1 MRRILLIGLILALG
15 ACTPPENEGGT
26 PLPGQGSSAPL
37 NDEAIGP
44 SEEPE
49 EIEPSSGYV
58 ASRASHQDRT
68 IASSSGRRASTSSA
82 SARRA

>member
-1 MRRILLIGLILALG
+1 MTRILLVLVLLVAA

-26 PLPGQGSSAPL
+26 PLPGAASGAPL

-49 EIEPSSGYV
+49 EIEP
-58 ASRASHQDRT
+58 
-68 IASSSGRRASTSSA
+68 
-82 SARRA
+82 